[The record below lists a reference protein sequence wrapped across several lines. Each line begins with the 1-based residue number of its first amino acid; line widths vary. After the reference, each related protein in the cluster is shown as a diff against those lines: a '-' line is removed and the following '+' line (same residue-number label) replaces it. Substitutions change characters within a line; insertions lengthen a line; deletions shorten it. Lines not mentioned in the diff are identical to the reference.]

1 VLLLGYFSIKYA
13 IKHDIGDDDDN
24 NDGMIEE

>member
-24 NDGMIEE
+24 DGMIEE

>member
-1 VLLLGYFSIKYA
+1 VLLLGYLSIKYA
-13 IKHDIGDDDDN
+13 IKHDIGDDD